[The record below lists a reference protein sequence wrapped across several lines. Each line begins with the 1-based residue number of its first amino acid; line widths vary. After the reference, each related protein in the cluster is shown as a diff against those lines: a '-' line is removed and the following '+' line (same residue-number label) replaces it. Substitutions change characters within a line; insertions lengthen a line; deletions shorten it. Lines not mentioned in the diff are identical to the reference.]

1 MLENCRIEFYSSKQ
15 ETSANIIQ
23 AGKWPQ
29 TAPIVRC
36 FACLVVNQWFS
47 IPSLHFVRTQ
57 PTACCFLFLERRVDR
72 YQEFANSY
80 RSMNIIFQMVRYN
93 CAVNTWVMLGTC
105 RVESIQLPSALILRR
120 KETRRGASATKQL
133 GTIQVL
139 GGLDFQVVW
148 TEYLSIHIYI
158 YIYNFKILYIYNY
171 ICI

>member
-1 MLENCRIEFYSSKQ
+1 
-15 ETSANIIQ
+15 
-23 AGKWPQ
+23 
-29 TAPIVRC
+29 
-36 FACLVVNQWFS
+36 
-47 IPSLHFVRTQ
+47 
-57 PTACCFLFLERRVDR
+57 
-72 YQEFANSY
+72 
-80 RSMNIIFQMVRYN
+80 MNIIFQMVRYN

-158 YIYNFKILYIYNY
+158 YIQF
-171 ICI
+171 